1 MKYSAV
7 IGLAALVLAGSVQ
20 AEEHV
25 VEMKNMGT
33 DGPMVFEPAV
43 VKAAVG
49 DTVRFV
55 PTNPGHNSVS
65 SEGLIP
71 AGATAWEGSLSQ
83 EVTVTLDAEG
93 VYVYECDPHT
103 MMAMVGVI
111 VAGEPV
117 NLEEIR
123 ANARDLEDEFLAN
136 QDRLNKYLSD
146 VE

>member
-1 MKYSAV
+1 MKYPV
-7 IGLAALVLAGSVQ
+7 MIGLAALALAGSVH

-25 VEMKNMGT
+25 VEMKNMG
-33 DGPMVFEPAV
+33 DQGPMVFEPAV

-65 SEGLIP
+65 AEGLIP
-71 AGATAWEGSLSQ
+71 EGATAWEGSLSQ

-93 VYVYECDPHT
+93 VYVYECEPHT

-117 NLEEIR
+117 NLEDIR
-123 ANARDLEDEFLAN
+123 ANMDDLESEFLAN
-136 QDRLNKYLSD
+136 QDRLSNYLSD

>member
-1 MKYSAV
+1 MKYPV
-7 IGLAALVLAGSVQ
+7 MIGLATLALAGSVH

-25 VEMKNMGT
+25 VEMKNMG
-33 DGPMVFEPAV
+33 DQGPMVFEPAV

-65 SEGLIP
+65 AEGLIP
-71 AGATAWEGSLSQ
+71 EGATAWEGSLSQ

-93 VYVYECDPHT
+93 VYVYECEPHT

-117 NLEEIR
+117 NLEDIR
-123 ANARDLEDEFLAN
+123 ANMDDLESEFLAN
-136 QDRLNKYLSD
+136 QDRLSNYLSD

>member
-1 MKYSAV
+1 MKYPV
-7 IGLAALVLAGSVQ
+7 MIGLAALALAGSVH

-25 VEMKNMGT
+25 VEMKNMG
-33 DGPMVFEPAV
+33 DQGPMVFEPAV

-49 DTVRFV
+49 DTIRFV

-65 SEGLIP
+65 AEGLIP
-71 AGATAWEGSLSQ
+71 EGATAWEGSLSQ

-93 VYVYECDPHT
+93 VYVYECEPHT

-117 NLEEIR
+117 NLEDIR
-123 ANARDLEDEFLAN
+123 ANMDDLESEFLAN
-136 QDRLNKYLSD
+136 QDRLSNYLSD

>member
-1 MKYSAV
+1 MKYSVV
-7 IGLAALVLAGSVQ
+7 IGLAALALAGSVH

-25 VEMKNMGT
+25 VEMKNMG
-33 DGPMVFEPAV
+33 DQGPMVFEPAV

-65 SEGLIP
+65 AEGLIP
-71 AGATAWEGSLSQ
+71 EGATAWEGSLSQ

-93 VYVYECDPHT
+93 VYVYECEPHT

-117 NLEEIR
+117 NLEDIR
-123 ANARDLEDEFLAN
+123 ANMDDLESEFLAN
-136 QDRLNKYLSD
+136 QDRLSNYLSD

>member
-1 MKYSAV
+1 MKYPV
-7 IGLAALVLAGSVQ
+7 IIGLAAMALAGSVQ

-25 VEMKNMGT
+25 VEMKNMGAE
-33 DGPMVFEPAV
+33 GPMVFEPAV
-43 VKAAVG
+43 VQAAVG

-65 SEGLIP
+65 TEGLIP
-71 AGATAWEGSLSQ
+71 AGATAWEGGLGQ

-93 VYVYECDPHT
+93 VYVYECEPHT

-123 ANARDLEDEFLAN
+123 ANAGDLESEFLAN
-136 QDRLNKYLSD
+136 QDRLNNYLSD

>member
-1 MKYSAV
+1 MKYPV
-7 IGLAALVLAGSVQ
+7 MIGLAAMALAGSVH

-25 VEMKNMGT
+25 VEMKNMG
-33 DGPMVFEPAV
+33 DQGPMVFEPAV

-65 SEGLIP
+65 AEGLIP
-71 AGATAWEGSLSQ
+71 EGATAWEGSLSQ

-93 VYVYECDPHT
+93 VYVYECEPHT

-123 ANARDLEDEFLAN
+123 ANADDLESEFLAN
-136 QDRLNKYLSD
+136 QDRLSNYLSE